1 MDSYMEYMVTKR
13 VDIKGYALRFLI
25 VALALAL
32 MLVVF
37 FVPALNMFSPF
48 FIIGIGYGTWYL
60 ITSLYLE
67 YEYIVT
73 NDDLDVDKIIAKKKR
88 KRMLSVNVK
97 QIEKIAPVSPDNQ
110 SEFSHASIK
119 HTVNAAAQLNQETT
133 YYVLFEDQGKGKSVL
148 FLDAPDEMIAM
159 LKKYIP
165 TKVTLRG

>member
-13 VDIKGYALRFLI
+13 VDFKGYALRFFI

-32 MLVVF
+32 ILVVF

-73 NDDLDVDKIIAKKKR
+73 NDDLDIDKIIAKKKR
-88 KRMLSVNVK
+88 KRVLSINTKV
-97 QIEKIAPVSPDNQ
+97 IERIAPLSEAYQNEINQ
-110 SEFSHASIK
+110 ASVK
-119 HTVNAAAQLNQETT
+119 HTINAAAMVNQETT
-133 YYVLFEDQGKGKSVL
+133 YFILYEDQEKGKTLVY
-148 FLDAPDEMIAM
+148 LDAPDEMIGM
-159 LKKYIP
+159 LRKYIP
-165 TKVTLRG
+165 TKVTLRD